1 MNLVDDVDLVLPD
14 LRWNPH
20 LFHQTADV
28 IHRVV
33 GSSVQLVNVERG
45 VVVEGTARLAFVAG
59 LKVLGGVEAVDGLGH
74 DTGTGGLAH
83 ATRTAKQEGLCQS
96 VVADGIL
103 QGVGDGA
110 LTHDGV
116 EGHRPVF
123 SCGYDKIFHI
133 GKLWFQTDKGT
144 TFRCYFR
151 EVATFIRFF
160 AFCIENRPIFVPMK
174 MLVLVPKVT
183 GRVMYVFDLVLEQ
196 LLGIEYDLTTDF
208 EQFNTFEGSKLHY
221 GMQRLGD
228 EPFVKAVDIL
238 FERHIH
244 EQSFRTV
251 EFEGTMAPYAVYGQ
265 GNLLPFDVFAASFF
279 LVSRYEEYLSQV
291 RDQYGRFRAESTW
304 MFENGMM
311 QKPLVNIWALA
322 LGNKLKAIYPNLK
335 LKQLKFTFVPT
346 YDVDAAWAYKCKGL
360 YRTLG
365 GFVKDLTSGDRERI
379 RERHQVLRGKR
390 KDPFDSFDFQFELQK
405 EFKLKPI
412 YFILCGDYDTN
423 DKNISIRKPAFQA
436 LIKRLGDYADVGIHP
451 SFSSYLDVD
460 KLRMEIDSLSEVLHR
475 PLTKSRQHFLR
486 MNLPRSYQK
495 LIELDISDDYTMGF
509 ASQAGFRAGIADTFR
524 FYDLENDMVTNL
536 RVHPFALMDGTMR
549 DYLNLDVEASFA
561 LATQLVDGVKAVGG
575 TFIYLTHNETL
586 GGEKRWV
593 GWPEMYRQLLEYITK
608 APEP

>member
-1 MNLVDDVDLVLPD
+1 MLLSRCCN
-14 LRWNPH
+14 
-20 LFHQTADV
+20 
-28 IHRVV
+28 
-33 GSSVQLVNVERG
+33 
-45 VVVEGTARLAFVAG
+45 
-59 LKVLGGVEAVDGLGH
+59 
-74 DTGTGGLAH
+74 
-83 ATRTAKQEGLCQS
+83 
-96 VVADGIL
+96 
-103 QGVGDGA
+103 
-110 LTHDGV
+110 
-116 EGHRPVF
+116 
-123 SCGYDKIFHI
+123 IF
-133 GKLWFQTDKGT
+133 
-144 TFRCYFR
+144 
-151 EVATFIRFF
+151 RFF
-160 AFCIENRPIFVPMK
+160 TFCIENHPIFVPMK
-174 MLVLVPKVT
+174 MLILVPKVT
-183 GRVMYVFDLVLEQ
+183 GRVMYIFDLMLGQ
-196 LLGIEYDLTTDF
+196 LLGIEYDLTTDA
-208 EQFNTFEGSKLHY
+208 EQLKAYEGPRLHY
-221 GMQRLGD
+221 SSQRIDD
-228 EPFVKAVDIL
+228 EPFVKAVDLL

-244 EQSFRTV
+244 EQTFRTV
-251 EFEGTMAPYAVYGQ
+251 EFEGTIAPYAVYGQ

-304 MFENGMM
+304 MFENEML
-311 QKPLVNIWALA
+311 QKPLVNIWAKS
-322 LGNKLKAIYPNLK
+322 LGVKLKSIYPDLPI
-335 LKQLKFTFVPT
+335 KQPKFTFVPT

-360 YRTLG
+360 YRTVG
-365 GFVKDLTSGDRERI
+365 GFLKDLASGDRERI

-423 DKNISIRKPAFQA
+423 DKNISLRKEAFRN
-436 LIKRLGDYADVGIHP
+436 LIKHLGDYADVGIHP
-451 SFSSYLDVD
+451 SFSSYLDIV
-460 KLRMEIDSLSEVLHR
+460 KMKKEIDNLSEVLHR

-561 LATQLVDGVKAVGG
+561 LAKQLVDEVKAVGG

-593 GWPEMYRQLLEYITK
+593 GWPEMYRQLLEYIMQV
-608 APEP
+608 PEPVEGPSITH